1 MLEHGLSST
10 KLPRYYCTTFEETIK
25 EYKLNNVQI
34 NDNVIE
40 RKLYNNQPVI
50 TFKDIDLVHERPDG
64 TASRNFRTN
73 KKHFIE
79 NVDFYYMNVD
89 KCKSDE
95 IRRFGIDS
103 PRGGYLFTESGYLM
117 LVKSFTDDLAWKVQ
131 RQLVNSYFRLK
142 EETYEQLEL
151 EPYKLEKKTYKGKPV
166 MTVRDLVY
174 LTGDN
179 KDNLNWLVRSKSLGL
194 LLNARTLK
202 DFRYENKSVSVY
214 NRLNILFRDDVYKLI
229 ENYDLSEDAY
239 TKINKYFGENSLAE
253 RTKKADVDTYLKAQ
267 RLIDLHRTLYIFAM
281 DSEMREDLTEII
293 SEKLVELGF
302 LDKPCRDLG
311 MNSKEGWNLGP
322 KLNEYRKMLD
332 NN

>member
-1 MLEHGLSST
+1 MNNL
-10 KLPRYYCTTFEETIK
+10 TI
-25 EYKLNNVQI
+25 NNKS
-34 NDNVIE
+34 IE

-89 KCKSDE
+89 KCKNDE
-95 IRRFGIDS
+95 IRRFGIES

-151 EPYKLEKKTYKGKPV
+151 EAYKLEKKTYKGKPV
-166 MTVRDLVY
+166 MTVRDIVY

-179 KDNLNWLVRSKSLGL
+179 KDNINWLVKSKSLGT

-202 DFRYENKSVSVY
+202 DFRFENKGVNVF

-229 ENYDLSEDAY
+229 EGYNFNSDAY
-239 TKINKYFGENSLAE
+239 VKINKYFGENSLVS
-253 RTKKADVDTYLKAQ
+253 RSNKDDIDRFLKAQ
-267 RLIDLHRTLYIFAM
+267 RLIDLHRTLYSFTM
-281 DSEMREDLTEII
+281 DSEMRGDFTEII
-293 SEKLVELGF
+293 STKFVEIGL
-302 LDKPCRDLG
+302 LDKTCRDLG
-311 MNSKEGWNLGP
+311 INSKEGWNLRF
-322 KLNEYRKMLD
+322 KLDELKRSILS
-332 NN
+332 

>member
-1 MLEHGLSST
+1 MNNLVT
-10 KLPRYYCTTFEETIK
+10 VQNNK
-25 EYKLNNVQI
+25 EYGLVTTSRIVADGLGKRHSNIIRDLDKISENSNVSSLIIPTTYKVKGQKREYKEYLLTKDGFTLYMFNIQGYNDFKMAYINEFNRMEKILN
-34 NDNVIE
+34 
-40 RKLYNNQPVI
+40 
-50 TFKDIDLVHERPDG
+50 G
-64 TASRNFRTN
+64 
-73 KKHFIE
+73 
-79 NVDFYYMNVD
+79 
-89 KCKSDE
+89 
-95 IRRFGIDS
+95 
-103 PRGGYLFTESGYLM
+103 
-117 LVKSFTDDLAWKVQ
+117 
-131 RQLVNSYFRLK
+131 
-142 EETYEQLEL
+142 EQLEI

-194 LLNARTLK
+194 LLNARTLR
-202 DFRYENKSVSVY
+202 DFRYENNNVSAY

-239 TKINKYFGENSLAE
+239 TKINKYFDENSLAE